1 MSTWESQKKENGT
14 RLPYFFKAIL
24 DTGMCFYY

>member
-24 DTGMCFYY
+24 DMCFYY